1 MSLLLITGAITLLLT
16 IVIAWLMVLIGLKV
30 KAINSLFP
38 GYSFLVKAH
47 VDYAIMTALIFTV
60 YLVLS
65 HLNLELPKLTIAAI
79 CIGSLLNPF
88 FFLLMAIKPD
98 FYELKPPASV
108 IVRISTHTINA
119 LTSYGYIYALFVII
133 FSVI

>member
-16 IVIAWLMVLIGLKV
+16 IIIAWFMVLIGLKV
-30 KAINSLFP
+30 KVINSLFP
-38 GYSFLVKAH
+38 GYSSLVKAH
-47 VDYAIMTALIFTV
+47 VDYVIMTALIFTV

-65 HLNLELPKLTIAAI
+65 HLNLELPKLTIATL

-88 FFLLMAIKPD
+88 FFLLMAMKPD
-98 FYELKPPASV
+98 LDQLKPPASV
-108 IVRISTHTINA
+108 IVQISALTSNA
-119 LTSYGYIYALFVII
+119 LTSYGYVYALFVII

>member
-1 MSLLLITGAITLLLT
+1 MSLLLITGAITLFLA
-16 IVIAWLMVLIGLKV
+16 IIIGWFMVLIGLKV
-30 KAINSLFP
+30 KVVNSMFP
-38 GYSFLVKAH
+38 GYRSLIKAH
-47 VDYAIMTALIFTV
+47 VDYLIMTVLTFTV

-65 HLNLELPKLTIAAI
+65 HLNLGPPKLTIAAI

-98 FYELKPPASV
+98 LDQLKPPSSV
-108 IVRISTHTINA
+108 IVQISALTSNA

-133 FSVI
+133 FSIL